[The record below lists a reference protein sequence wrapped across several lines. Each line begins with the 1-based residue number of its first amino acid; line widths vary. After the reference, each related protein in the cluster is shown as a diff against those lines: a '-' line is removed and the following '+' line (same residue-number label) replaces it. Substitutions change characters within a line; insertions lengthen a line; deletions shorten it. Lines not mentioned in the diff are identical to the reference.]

1 MARAQAQIRLVF
13 PSMTEMST
21 DDLKGMT
28 IFYGLGSPAIKKID
42 IAEGIQEHLFPDL
55 MEAKKNAE
63 AEKKAEAKA
72 KKTAKAKPTPLPV
85 QTPAKAKPT
94 PLPVQTPTEPQTFNI
109 DTPKAEESDE
119 EKAEEF
125 KFFVEV
131 KCDGEAEWYGLVK
144 DATVLDLKKKIH
156 DKKDI
161 PADHQRLLSKAGK
174 LLNTDATISS
184 IVADSDEKETSR
196 LHMILELDGGG
207 KILILSW
214 KSCSINLL
222 FFM

>member
-13 PSMTEMST
+13 PSMIEMST

-72 KKTAKAKPTPLPV
+72 KKT
-85 QTPAKAKPT
+85 AKAKPT

>member
-72 KKTAKAKPTPLPV
+72 KKT
-85 QTPAKAKPT
+85 AKAKPT